1 MKLINVGSWSFLTG
15 SDIADVVMTCS
26 RELWAARRVE
36 IATIPFLDDEGRIEE
51 TQFLIGWA
59 NPLSTVSVRYKGP
72 ELSDDAAVA
81 DLRRKLVAAGPSNV
95 AAISYSDTEYPGTGF
110 FDFDEL

>member
-81 DLRRKLVAAGPSNV
+81 NLRRKLVAAGPSNV